1 MSCDIAPELR
11 PWADAICYGELRID
25 CLVVEY
31 LVESS
36 NEVDIIIRCAIIY
49 ILRSKFFFV
58 ITHHRTTTCY
68 QPLHIYVWSIGEK
81 SCYILFA
88 NTIVLV
94 ENASCHPRFL
104 IKFIG
109 CSTFYRQILQDIL
122 LNRRFFLNIFLH
134 NREILF
140 IFAPCL
146 HFNTAQ
152 IYEKVL
158 NDVL

>member
-1 MSCDIAPELR
+1 MPCYVAPELR
-11 PWADAICYGELRID
+11 PWADAISYGKLRVYG
-25 CLVVEY
+25 LVVEY

-36 NEVDIIIRCAIIY
+36 NEVYVIIRYAIIY

-68 QPLHIYVWSIGEK
+68 QPLHIYVWSVGEK
-81 SCYILFA
+81 SCYVLFTD
-88 NTIVLV
+88 TIILV
-94 ENASCHPRFL
+94 ENASCYPRFL
-104 IKFIG
+104 IKFIWS
-109 CSTFYRQILQDIL
+109 CTFCRQILQDIL

-134 NREILF
+134 NRDFLF

-152 IYEKVL
+152 IY
-158 NDVL
+158 